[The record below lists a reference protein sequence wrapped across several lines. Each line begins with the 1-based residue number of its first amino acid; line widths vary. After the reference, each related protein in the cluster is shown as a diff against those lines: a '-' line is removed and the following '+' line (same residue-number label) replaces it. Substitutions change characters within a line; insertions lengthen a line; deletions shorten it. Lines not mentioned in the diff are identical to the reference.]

1 MKKEIVE
8 SRILLGPDGAFH
20 QKDVET
26 QDTSSCEAS
35 PPTMKAYRERGGY
48 QALEKSLKS
57 PPEEVI
63 TAVQD
68 AGLVGRGGAGF
79 LAGKKW
85 ALAREATG
93 DPKYFICN
101 AEEGEPGTFKDRV
114 LIERNPHQVLEGL
127 IIGAYAIGA
136 SKGYIYINSNFRKS
150 IAILKQSIAEAEEM
164 GLLGAHIGGSSYSFD
179 LKLFPSMGAYICGEE
194 TALMNSIEGKRG
206 VPRIKPPY
214 PTDCGLFQKPTVVN
228 NVETLANIP
237 PIVLN
242 GSKWYRGLG
251 VGGSH
256 GTKLFSVSGNVV
268 RPGVYEIELGR
279 FALSDLINGLACGIP
294 EHKKCK
300 AVLPGGASTSF
311 LTEKHLGVVLDY
323 ESIRAAGS
331 SLGTGG
337 MLVFDE
343 DQSIPM
349 VVKRL
354 FDFYRRESCGFC
366 VPCRLG
372 TSKIYEILCLLTE
385 PAARNLFG
393 EDYDDHCPQERCYLD
408 QLRDIAQAMKLLSRC
423 GLGQSACDPLLSALV
438 HFEQEFV
445 SLVESRQKEY
455 ELLSSFD
462 YLSALAG
469 SDAELPRVI

>member
-1 MKKEIVE
+1 MTREIVE
-8 SRILLGPDGAFH
+8 SRILLGPDGVVR
-20 QKDVET
+20 QKGTERDRASSAET
-26 QDTSSCEAS
+26 S
-35 PPTMKAYRERGGY
+35 PPTIEAYRERGGY
-48 QALEKSLKS
+48 QALEKSLKL

-63 TAVQD
+63 ATVQD
-68 AGLVGRGGAGF
+68 ADLVGRGGAGF

-85 ALAREATG
+85 ALARGATG

-127 IIGAYAIGA
+127 IIGAYAVGA
-136 SKGYIYINSNFRKS
+136 SKGYIYVDSGFRKT
-150 IAILKQSIAEAEEM
+150 IAILKQAIAEAEEM
-164 GLLGAHIGGSSYSFD
+164 GFLGAHIGGSSFSFD
-179 LKLFPSMGAYICGEE
+179 LSLFLSMGAYICGEE

-242 GSKWYRGLG
+242 GSKWYRRLG
-251 VGGSH
+251 VEGSH
-256 GTKLFSVSGNVV
+256 GTKLFSVSGDVV

-279 FALSDLINGLACGIP
+279 FTLRDLINGLACGIP
-294 EHKKCK
+294 EQKKCK

-311 LTEKHLGVVLDY
+311 LTEKHLDVMLDY
-323 ESIRAAGS
+323 QAIRGAGS

-372 TSKIYEILCLLTE
+372 TNKIYEILCLLTE
-385 PAARNLFG
+385 PVAHEKFG
-393 EDYDDHCPQERCYLD
+393 NDYDDHCPEERCYLD

-455 ELLSSFD
+455 ELISSID
-462 YLSALAG
+462 YLSALTG
-469 SDAELPRVI
+469 SDSELPGML